1 MPLDRFALPLD
12 QIAEFSRRWQVREFA
27 LFGSA
32 VRDDFGP
39 DSDVDVLLDF
49 APDARRTLFDLVD
62 MRDELQTIFGRPVDI
77 LTRGSV
83 EASTN
88 RFRREAILSS
98 AEVVHVR

>member
-32 VRDDFGP
+32 VRDDFG
-39 DSDVDVLLDF
+39 
-49 APDARRTLFDLVD
+49 PDARRTLFDLVD